1 MQNLN
6 KMNSCFNKNFNLIVL
21 GQIIS
26 ILGSSLLRFGLS
38 TYILDTT
45 GRADIFAALYAI
57 SNIPLLFSPI
67 GGAIADR
74 FNRKNLMVIFDFMS
88 SIIIFTFICLLS
100 SLNNSIILIGVI
112 MVLLSIISSMYQPTV
127 QASIPLIVNEKDL
140 EQANGIV
147 NGISSLSSMFAPVL
161 GGLLYGLIGIKMLL
175 IISCIAFFLSAVME
189 MFIHIPFNKRE
200 VNGSIVS
207 TIVGDMKEGF
217 SYVIKQSYISKA
229 MILAASLNLF
239 LTPFLLV
246 GIQYIL
252 RITMHSS
259 NNMYGIGIGIIEFS
273 SVLGALSIGLFA
285 KKMKM
290 NTLYRWLMLISI
302 LMIPIAISISP
313 SMLRLGYYP
322 SFILLFICV
331 IPIAMSMTIITIFV
345 LTIVQKQ
352 TPNELLGKVM
362 ATITAVSQCVAPVG
376 QIMHGKLFEVFSSR
390 VYIPIVCMFI
400 IMLLISILAKYLYK
414 NAKSGN

>member
-1 MQNLN
+1 MQDLN

-21 GQIIS
+21 GQIVS

-38 TYILDTT
+38 TYILDMT
-45 GRADIFAALYAI
+45 GRADIFATLYAI
-57 SNIPLLFSPI
+57 SSIPLLFSPI

-74 FNRKNLMVIFDFMS
+74 FNRKNLMVIFDFIS
-88 SIIIFTFICLLS
+88 SVIIFTFICLLS
-100 SLNNSIILIGVI
+100 TLNNSIVLIGVI

-127 QASIPLIVNEKDL
+127 QASIPLIANEKDL

-175 IISCIAFFLSAVME
+175 IVSCIAFFLSAVME
-189 MFIHIPFNKRE
+189 MFIHIPFNKRK

-207 TIVGDMKEGF
+207 TIVSDMKEGF

-302 LMIPIAISISP
+302 LMIPMAISISP
-313 SMLRLGYYP
+313 LMLRLGYYP

-331 IPIAMSMTIITIFV
+331 IPIAMSITIITIFV

-376 QIMHGKLFEVFSSR
+376 QIMHGKLFEIFSST

-414 NAKSGN
+414 NESKA

>member
-1 MQNLN
+1 MQDLN

-88 SIIIFTFICLLS
+88 SIIIFTFIFLLS

-147 NGISSLSSMFAPVL
+147 NGIGSLSSMFAPVL

-189 MFIHIPFNKRE
+189 IFIHIPFDKRE
-200 VNGSIVS
+200 VNGSIVL
-207 TIVGDMKEGF
+207 TIISDMKEGF

-290 NTLYRWLMLISI
+290 STLYRWLMLISI
-302 LMIPIAISISP
+302 LMIPMAISISP

-331 IPIAMSMTIITIFV
+331 IPIAISMTIITVFV

-376 QIMHGKLFEVFSSR
+376 QIMHGKLFEVFSSKI
-390 VYIPIVCMFI
+390 YIPIVCMFI

-414 NAKSGN
+414 NESKA

>member
-1 MQNLN
+1 MQDLN

-45 GRADIFAALYAI
+45 GRADIFVALYAI

-147 NGISSLSSMFAPVL
+147 NGIGSLSSMFAPVL

-175 IISCIAFFLSAVME
+175 ITSCIAFFLSAVME

-207 TIVGDMKEGF
+207 TIVSDMKEGF
-217 SYVIKQSYISKA
+217 SYVIKQSHISKA

-273 SVLGALSIGLFA
+273 SVLGALSIGMFA

-302 LMIPIAISISP
+302 LMIPMAISVSP
-313 SMLRLGYYP
+313 SMLKLGYYP
-322 SFILLFICV
+322 SFILLFICI

-400 IMLLISILAKYLYK
+400 IMLSISILAKYLYK
-414 NAKSGN
+414 NESKA

>member
-1 MQNLN
+1 MQDLN

-21 GQIIS
+21 GQIVS

-57 SNIPLLFSPI
+57 SSIPLLFSPI

-74 FNRKNLMVIFDFMS
+74 FNRKNLMVIFDFIS
-88 SIIIFTFICLLS
+88 SVIIFTFICLLS
-100 SLNNSIILIGVI
+100 TLNNSIILIGVI

-127 QASIPLIVNEKDL
+127 QASIPLIANEKDL

-175 IISCIAFFLSAVME
+175 IVSCIAFFLSAVME
-189 MFIHIPFNKRE
+189 MFIHIPFNKRK

-207 TIVGDMKEGF
+207 TIVSDMKEGF

-285 KKMKM
+285 KK
-290 NTLYRWLMLISI
+290 
-302 LMIPIAISISP
+302 
-313 SMLRLGYYP
+313 
-322 SFILLFICV
+322 
-331 IPIAMSMTIITIFV
+331 
-345 LTIVQKQ
+345 
-352 TPNELLGKVM
+352 
-362 ATITAVSQCVAPVG
+362 
-376 QIMHGKLFEVFSSR
+376 
-390 VYIPIVCMFI
+390 
-400 IMLLISILAKYLYK
+400 
-414 NAKSGN
+414 

>member
-1 MQNLN
+1 MQDLN

-21 GQIIS
+21 GQIVS

-38 TYILDTT
+38 TYILDMT
-45 GRADIFAALYAI
+45 GRADIFATLYAI
-57 SNIPLLFSPI
+57 SSIPLLFSPI

-74 FNRKNLMVIFDFMS
+74 FNRKNLMVIFDFIS
-88 SIIIFTFICLLS
+88 SVIIFTFICLLS
-100 SLNNSIILIGVI
+100 TLNNSIVLIGVI

-127 QASIPLIVNEKDL
+127 QASIPLIANEKDL

-175 IISCIAFFLSAVME
+175 IVSCIAFFLSAVME
-189 MFIHIPFNKRE
+189 MFIHIPFNKRK

-207 TIVGDMKEGF
+207 TIVSDMKEGF

-302 LMIPIAISISP
+302 LMIPMAISISP
-313 SMLRLGYYP
+313 LMLRLGYYP

-376 QIMHGKLFEVFSSR
+376 QIMHGKLFEIFSST

-414 NAKSGN
+414 NESKA

>member
-1 MQNLN
+1 MQNLDKIN
-6 KMNSCFNKNFNLIVL
+6 NSFNKNFNLMVL

-26 ILGSSLLRFGLS
+26 ILGSSLLRFALS
-38 TYILDTT
+38 TYILDIT
-45 GRADIFAALYAI
+45 GRADIFATLYAI
-57 SNIPLLFSPI
+57 SNIPLLLSPI
-67 GGAIADR
+67 GGAIVDR
-74 FNRKNLMVIFDFMS
+74 FNRRNLMVIFDFMS
-88 SIIIFTFICLLS
+88 SIIILIFICLFS
-100 SLNNSIILIGVI
+100 TLNDSIVLIGIVMI
-112 MVLLSIISSMYQPTV
+112 LLSIISCMYQPTV

-147 NGISSLSSMFAPVL
+147 NGIGALSSMFAPVL
-161 GGLLYGLIGIKMLL
+161 GGFLYGLIGIKMLL
-175 IISCIAFFLSAVME
+175 IISCISFFLSAVME
-189 MFIHIPFNKRE
+189 IFIYIPFNKRE
-200 VNGSIVS
+200 LNGDIVITIVS
-207 TIVGDMKEGF
+207 DMKKGF
-217 SYVIKQSYISKA
+217 SYIIKQPYISKA

-252 RITMHSS
+252 RVTMHSS

-302 LMIPIAISISP
+302 LMIPMAISISP

-322 SFILLFICV
+322 SFILLFICI
-331 IPIAMSMTIITIFV
+331 IPVAMSMTIIAVFV

-376 QIMHGKLFEVFSSR
+376 QIMHGKLFEVFSLK
-390 VYIPIVCMFI
+390 VYIPIICMFI
-400 IMLLISILAKYLYK
+400 IMLLISILAKHLYK
-414 NAKSGN
+414 NEIS

>member
-1 MQNLN
+1 MQDLN
-6 KMNSCFNKNFNLIVL
+6 KMNSCFNRNFNLIVL

-88 SIIIFTFICLLS
+88 SIIIFAFICILS
-100 SLNNSIILIGVI
+100 TLNNSIILIGVI

-127 QASIPLIVNEKDL
+127 QASIPLVVNEKDL

-147 NGISSLSSMFAPVL
+147 NGIGSLSSMFAPIL

-189 MFIHIPFNKRE
+189 MFIHIPFDKRE

-217 SYVIKQSYISKA
+217 SYVLKQSYISKA

-290 NTLYRWLMLISI
+290 STLYRWLMLISI
-302 LMIPIAISISP
+302 LMIPMAISISP

-331 IPIAMSMTIITIFV
+331 IPIAMSMTIITVFV

-414 NAKSGN
+414 NESKS

>member
-1 MQNLN
+1 MQNLDKIN
-6 KMNSCFNKNFNLIVL
+6 NSFNKNFNLMVL

-26 ILGSSLLRFGLS
+26 ILGSSLLRFALS
-38 TYILDTT
+38 TYILDIT
-45 GRADIFAALYAI
+45 GRADIFATLYAI
-57 SNIPLLFSPI
+57 SNIPLLLSPI

-74 FNRKNLMVIFDFMS
+74 FNRRNLMVIFDFMS
-88 SIIIFTFICLLS
+88 SIIILIFICLFS
-100 SLNNSIILIGVI
+100 TLNDSIVLIGIVMI
-112 MVLLSIISSMYQPTV
+112 LLSIISCMYQPTV

-147 NGISSLSSMFAPVL
+147 NGIGALSSMFAPVL
-161 GGLLYGLIGIKMLL
+161 GGFLYGLIGIKMLL
-175 IISCIAFFLSAVME
+175 IISCISFFLSAVME
-189 MFIHIPFNKRE
+189 IFIYIPFNKRE
-200 VNGSIVS
+200 LNGDIVMTIVS
-207 TIVGDMKEGF
+207 DMKKGF
-217 SYVIKQSYISKA
+217 SYIIKQPYISKA

-252 RITMHSS
+252 RVTMNSS

-302 LMIPIAISISP
+302 LMIPMAISISP

-322 SFILLFICV
+322 SFILLFICI
-331 IPIAMSMTIITIFV
+331 IPVAMSMTIIAVFV

-376 QIMHGKLFEVFSSR
+376 QIMHGKLFEVFSLK
-390 VYIPIVCMFI
+390 VYIPIICMFI
-400 IMLLISILAKYLYK
+400 IMLLISILAKHLYK
-414 NAKSGN
+414 NEIS

>member
-1 MQNLN
+1 MQDLN

-21 GQIIS
+21 GQIVS

-38 TYILDTT
+38 TYILDMT
-45 GRADIFAALYAI
+45 GRADIFATLYAI
-57 SNIPLLFSPI
+57 SSIPLLFSPI

-74 FNRKNLMVIFDFMS
+74 FNRKNLMVIFDFIS
-88 SIIIFTFICLLS
+88 SVIIFTFICLLS
-100 SLNNSIILIGVI
+100 TLNNSIVLIGVI

-127 QASIPLIVNEKDL
+127 QASIPLIANEKDL

-175 IISCIAFFLSAVME
+175 IVSCIAFFLSAVME
-189 MFIHIPFNKRE
+189 MFIHIPFNKRK

-207 TIVGDMKEGF
+207 TIVSDMKKGF

-302 LMIPIAISISP
+302 LMIPMAISISP
-313 SMLRLGYYP
+313 LMLRLGYYP

-362 ATITAVSQCVAPVG
+362 ATITTVSQCVAPVG
-376 QIMHGKLFEVFSSR
+376 QIMHGKLFEIFSST

-414 NAKSGN
+414 NESKA

>member
-1 MQNLN
+1 MQDLN

-21 GQIIS
+21 GQIVS

-38 TYILDTT
+38 TYILDMT
-45 GRADIFAALYAI
+45 GRADIFATLYAI
-57 SNIPLLFSPI
+57 SSIPLLLSPI

-74 FNRKNLMVIFDFMS
+74 FNRKNLMVIFDFIS
-88 SIIIFTFICLLS
+88 SVIIFTFICLLS
-100 SLNNSIILIGVI
+100 TLNNSIVLIGVI

-127 QASIPLIVNEKDL
+127 QASIPLIANEKDL

-175 IISCIAFFLSAVME
+175 IVSCIAFFLSAVME
-189 MFIHIPFNKRE
+189 MFIHIPFNKRK
-200 VNGSIVS
+200 VNESIVS
-207 TIVGDMKEGF
+207 TIVSDMKEGF

-302 LMIPIAISISP
+302 LMIPMAISISP
-313 SMLRLGYYP
+313 LMLRLGYYP

-376 QIMHGKLFEVFSSR
+376 QIMHGKLFEIFSST

-414 NAKSGN
+414 NESKA

>member
-1 MQNLN
+1 MQDLN

-21 GQIIS
+21 GQIVS

-57 SNIPLLFSPI
+57 SSIPLLFSPI

-74 FNRKNLMVIFDFMS
+74 FNRKNLMVIFDFIS
-88 SIIIFTFICLLS
+88 SVIIFTFICLLS
-100 SLNNSIILIGVI
+100 TLNNSIILIGVI

-127 QASIPLIVNEKDL
+127 QASIPLIANEKDL

-175 IISCIAFFLSAVME
+175 IVSCIAFFLSAVME
-189 MFIHIPFNKRE
+189 MFIHIPFNKRK

-207 TIVGDMKEGF
+207 TIVSDMKEGF

-302 LMIPIAISISP
+302 LMIPMAISISP
-313 SMLRLGYYP
+313 LMLRLGYYP

-362 ATITAVSQCVAPVG
+362 ATVTAVSQCVAPVG
-376 QIMHGKLFEVFSSR
+376 QIMHGKLFEIFSST

-414 NAKSGN
+414 NESKA

>member
-1 MQNLN
+1 MQDLN

-147 NGISSLSSMFAPVL
+147 NGIGSLSSMFAPVL

-175 IISCIAFFLSAVME
+175 ITSCIAFFLSAVME

-207 TIVGDMKEGF
+207 TIVSDMKEGF

-273 SVLGALSIGLFA
+273 SVLGALSIGMFA

-302 LMIPIAISISP
+302 LMIPMAISVSP
-313 SMLRLGYYP
+313 SMLKLGYYP

-400 IMLLISILAKYLYK
+400 IMLSISILAKYLYK
-414 NAKSGN
+414 NESKA

>member
-302 LMIPIAISISP
+302 LMIPMAISISP

>member
-1 MQNLN
+1 MQDLN

-100 SLNNSIILIGVI
+100 SLNNSIILIGII

-140 EQANGIV
+140 EQGNGIV
-147 NGISSLSSMFAPVL
+147 NGIGSLSSMFAPVL
-161 GGLLYGLIGIKMLL
+161 GGLLYGIIGIKMLL
-175 IISCIAFFLSAVME
+175 IVSCIAFFLSAVME
-189 MFIHIPFNKRE
+189 MFIHIPFDKRE
-200 VNGSIVS
+200 VNGGIVS
-207 TIVGDMKEGF
+207 TIVGDIKEGF

-302 LMIPIAISISP
+302 LMIPMAISISP
-313 SMLRLGYYP
+313 SMLSLGYYS

-331 IPIAMSMTIITIFV
+331 IPIAMSMTIITVFV

-362 ATITAVSQCVAPVG
+362 ATITAISQCVAPLG

-400 IMLLISILAKYLYK
+400 IMLLVSILAKYLYK
-414 NAKSGN
+414 NEVNA

>member
-1 MQNLN
+1 MQDLN

-100 SLNNSIILIGVI
+100 SLNNSIILIGII

-140 EQANGIV
+140 EQGNGIV
-147 NGISSLSSMFAPVL
+147 NGIGSLSSMFAPVL
-161 GGLLYGLIGIKMLL
+161 GGLLYGIIGIKMLL
-175 IISCIAFFLSAVME
+175 IVSCIAFFLSAVME
-189 MFIHIPFNKRE
+189 MFIHIPFDKRE
-200 VNGSIVS
+200 VNGGIVS
-207 TIVGDMKEGF
+207 TIVGDIKEGF

-302 LMIPIAISISP
+302 LMIPMAISISP
-313 SMLRLGYYP
+313 SMLSLGYYP

-331 IPIAMSMTIITIFV
+331 IPIAMSMTIITVFV

-362 ATITAVSQCVAPVG
+362 ATITAISQCVAPLG

-400 IMLLISILAKYLYK
+400 IMLLLSILAKYLYK
-414 NAKSGN
+414 NEVNA

>member
-1 MQNLN
+1 MQDLN

-100 SLNNSIILIGVI
+100 SLNNSIILIGII

-140 EQANGIV
+140 EQGNGIV
-147 NGISSLSSMFAPVL
+147 NGIGSLSSMFAPVL
-161 GGLLYGLIGIKMLL
+161 GGLLYGIIGIKMLL
-175 IISCIAFFLSAVME
+175 IVSCIAFFLSAVME
-189 MFIHIPFNKRE
+189 MFIHIPFDKRE
-200 VNGSIVS
+200 VNGGIVS
-207 TIVGDMKEGF
+207 TIVGDIKEGF

-302 LMIPIAISISP
+302 LMIPMAISISP
-313 SMLRLGYYP
+313 SMLSLGYYP

-331 IPIAMSMTIITIFV
+331 IPIAMSMTIITVFV

-400 IMLLISILAKYLYK
+400 IMLLVSILAKYLYK
-414 NAKSGN
+414 NEVNA

>member
-1 MQNLN
+1 MQNLDKIN
-6 KMNSCFNKNFNLIVL
+6 NSFNKNFNLMVL

-26 ILGSSLLRFGLS
+26 ILGSSLLRFALS
-38 TYILDTT
+38 TYILDIT
-45 GRADIFAALYAI
+45 GRADIFATLYAI
-57 SNIPLLFSPI
+57 SNIPLLLSPI

-74 FNRKNLMVIFDFMS
+74 FNRRNLMVIFDFMS
-88 SIIIFTFICLLS
+88 SIIILIFICLFS
-100 SLNNSIILIGVI
+100 TLNDSIVLIGIVMI
-112 MVLLSIISSMYQPTV
+112 LLSIISCMYQPTV

-147 NGISSLSSMFAPVL
+147 NGIGALSSMFAPVL
-161 GGLLYGLIGIKMLL
+161 GGFLYGLIGIKMLL
-175 IISCIAFFLSAVME
+175 IISCISFFLSAVME
-189 MFIHIPFNKRE
+189 IFIYIPFNKRE
-200 VNGSIVS
+200 LNGDIVMTIVS
-207 TIVGDMKEGF
+207 DMKKGF
-217 SYVIKQSYISKA
+217 SYIIKQPYISKA

-252 RITMHSS
+252 RVTMHSS

-302 LMIPIAISISP
+302 LMIPMAISISP

-322 SFILLFICV
+322 SFILLFICI
-331 IPIAMSMTIITIFV
+331 IPVAMSMTIIAVFV

-376 QIMHGKLFEVFSSR
+376 QIMHGKLFEVFSLK
-390 VYIPIVCMFI
+390 VYIPIICMFI
-400 IMLLISILAKYLYK
+400 IMLLISILAKHLYK
-414 NAKSGN
+414 NEIS

>member
-1 MQNLN
+1 MQDLN

-100 SLNNSIILIGVI
+100 SLNNSIILIGII

-140 EQANGIV
+140 EQGNGIV
-147 NGISSLSSMFAPVL
+147 NGIGSLSSMFAPVL
-161 GGLLYGLIGIKMLL
+161 GGLLYGIIGIKMLL
-175 IISCIAFFLSAVME
+175 IVSCIAFFLSAVME
-189 MFIHIPFNKRE
+189 MFIHIPFDKRE
-200 VNGSIVS
+200 VNGGIVS
-207 TIVGDMKEGF
+207 TIVGDIKEGF

-302 LMIPIAISISP
+302 LMIPMAISISP
-313 SMLRLGYYP
+313 SMLSLGYYP

-331 IPIAMSMTIITIFV
+331 IPIAMSMTIITVFV

-362 ATITAVSQCVAPVG
+362 ATITAISQCVAPLG

-400 IMLLISILAKYLYK
+400 IMLLVSILAKYLYK
-414 NAKSGN
+414 NEVNA

>member
-1 MQNLN
+1 
-6 KMNSCFNKNFNLIVL
+6 MNSCFNKNFNLIVL

>member
-1 MQNLN
+1 MQDLN

-21 GQIIS
+21 GQIVS

-38 TYILDTT
+38 TYILDMT
-45 GRADIFAALYAI
+45 GRADIFATLYAI
-57 SNIPLLFSPI
+57 SSIPLLFSPI

-74 FNRKNLMVIFDFMS
+74 FNRKNLMVIFDFIS
-88 SIIIFTFICLLS
+88 SVIIFTFICLLS
-100 SLNNSIILIGVI
+100 TLNNSIILIGVI

-127 QASIPLIVNEKDL
+127 QASIPLIANEKDL

-175 IISCIAFFLSAVME
+175 IVSCIAFFLSAVME
-189 MFIHIPFNKRE
+189 MFIHIPFNKRK

-207 TIVGDMKEGF
+207 TIVSDMKEGF

-302 LMIPIAISISP
+302 LMIPMAISISP
-313 SMLRLGYYP
+313 LMLRLGYYP

-362 ATITAVSQCVAPVG
+362 ATVTAVSQCVAPVG
-376 QIMHGKLFEVFSSR
+376 QIMHGKLFEIFSST

-414 NAKSGN
+414 NESKA

>member
-1 MQNLN
+1 MQDLN
-6 KMNSCFNKNFNLIVL
+6 KMNSCFNRNFNLIVL

-100 SLNNSIILIGVI
+100 TLNNSIILIGVI

-127 QASIPLIVNEKDL
+127 QASIPLVVNEKDL

-147 NGISSLSSMFAPVL
+147 NGIGSLSSMFAPVL

-189 MFIHIPFNKRE
+189 MFIHIPFDKRE

-217 SYVIKQSYISKA
+217 SYVLKQSYISKA

-290 NTLYRWLMLISI
+290 STLYRWLMLISI
-302 LMIPIAISISP
+302 LMVPMAISISP

-331 IPIAMSMTIITIFV
+331 IPIAMSMTIITVFV

-376 QIMHGKLFEVFSSR
+376 QIMHGKLFEIFSSR

-414 NAKSGN
+414 NESKS

>member
-1 MQNLN
+1 MQDLN

-21 GQIIS
+21 GQIVS

-38 TYILDTT
+38 TYILDMT

-57 SNIPLLFSPI
+57 SSIPLLFSPI

-74 FNRKNLMVIFDFMS
+74 FNRKNLMVIFDFIS
-88 SIIIFTFICLLS
+88 SVIIFTFICLLS
-100 SLNNSIILIGVI
+100 TLNNSIVLIGVI

-127 QASIPLIVNEKDL
+127 QASIPLIANEKDL

-175 IISCIAFFLSAVME
+175 IVSCIAFFLSAVME
-189 MFIHIPFNKRE
+189 MFIHIPFNKRK

-207 TIVGDMKEGF
+207 TIVSDMKKGF

-302 LMIPIAISISP
+302 LMIPMAISISP
-313 SMLRLGYYP
+313 LMLRLGYYP

-362 ATITAVSQCVAPVG
+362 ATVTAVSQCVAPVG
-376 QIMHGKLFEVFSSR
+376 QIMHGKLFEIFSST

-414 NAKSGN
+414 NESKA

>member
-1 MQNLN
+1 MQDLN

-21 GQIIS
+21 GQIVS

-38 TYILDTT
+38 TYILDMT
-45 GRADIFAALYAI
+45 GRADIFATLYAI
-57 SNIPLLFSPI
+57 SSIPLLFSPI

-74 FNRKNLMVIFDFMS
+74 FNRKNLMVIFDFIS
-88 SIIIFTFICLLS
+88 SVIIFTFICLLS
-100 SLNNSIILIGVI
+100 TLNNSIILIGVI

-127 QASIPLIVNEKDL
+127 QASIPLITNEKDL

-175 IISCIAFFLSAVME
+175 IVSCIAFFLSAVME
-189 MFIHIPFNKRE
+189 MFIHIPFNKRK

-207 TIVGDMKEGF
+207 TIVSDMKEGF

-302 LMIPIAISISP
+302 LMIPMAISISP
-313 SMLRLGYYP
+313 LMLRLGYYP

-331 IPIAMSMTIITIFV
+331 IPIAMSITIITIFV

-376 QIMHGKLFEVFSSR
+376 QIMHGKLFEIFSST

-414 NAKSGN
+414 NESKT

>member
-1 MQNLN
+1 MQDLN

-147 NGISSLSSMFAPVL
+147 NGIGSLSSMFAPVL

-175 IISCIAFFLSAVME
+175 ITSCIAFFLSAVME

-207 TIVGDMKEGF
+207 TIVSDMKEGF

-273 SVLGALSIGLFA
+273 SVLGALSIGIFA

-302 LMIPIAISISP
+302 LMIPMAISVSP
-313 SMLRLGYYP
+313 SMLKLGYYP

-400 IMLLISILAKYLYK
+400 IMLSISILAKYLYK
-414 NAKSGN
+414 NESKA

>member
-1 MQNLN
+1 MQNLDKIN
-6 KMNSCFNKNFNLIVL
+6 NSFNKNFNLMVL

-26 ILGSSLLRFGLS
+26 ILGSSLLRFALS
-38 TYILDTT
+38 TYILDIT
-45 GRADIFAALYAI
+45 GRADIFATLYAI
-57 SNIPLLFSPI
+57 SNIPLLLSPI

-74 FNRKNLMVIFDFMS
+74 FNRRNLMVIFDFMS
-88 SIIIFTFICLLS
+88 SIIILIFICLFS
-100 SLNNSIILIGVI
+100 TLNDSIVLIGIVMI
-112 MVLLSIISSMYQPTV
+112 LLSIISCMYQPTV

-147 NGISSLSSMFAPVL
+147 NGIGALSSMFAPVL
-161 GGLLYGLIGIKMLL
+161 GGFLYGLIGIKMLL
-175 IISCIAFFLSAVME
+175 IISCISFFLSAVME
-189 MFIHIPFNKRE
+189 IFIYIPFNKRE
-200 VNGSIVS
+200 LNGDIVITIVS
-207 TIVGDMKEGF
+207 DMKKGF
-217 SYVIKQSYISKA
+217 SYIIKQPYISKA

-252 RITMHSS
+252 RVTMHSS

-302 LMIPIAISISP
+302 LMIPMAISISP

-322 SFILLFICV
+322 SFILLFICI
-331 IPIAMSMTIITIFV
+331 IPVAMSMTIIAVFV

-376 QIMHGKLFEVFSSR
+376 QIMHGKLFEVFSLK
-390 VYIPIVCMFI
+390 VYIPIICMFI
-400 IMLLISILAKYLYK
+400 IMLLISILAKHLYK
-414 NAKSGN
+414 NEIS

>member
-1 MQNLN
+1 MQNLDKIN
-6 KMNSCFNKNFNLIVL
+6 NSFNKNFNLMIF

-38 TYILDTT
+38 TYILDIT
-45 GRADIFAALYAI
+45 GRADIFATLYAI
-57 SNIPLLFSPI
+57 SNIPLLLSPI
-67 GGAIADR
+67 GGAIADI
-74 FNRKNLMVIFDFMS
+74 FNRRNLMVIFDFMS
-88 SIIIFTFICLLS
+88 SIIILTFICLFS
-100 SLNNSIILIGVI
+100 TLNNSIVLIGIVMI
-112 MVLLSIISSMYQPTV
+112 SLSIISCMYQPTV

-147 NGISSLSSMFAPVL
+147 NGIGALSSMFAPVL
-161 GGLLYGLIGIKMLL
+161 GGILYGLIGIKMLL
-175 IISCIAFFLSAVME
+175 IISCITFFLSAVME
-189 MFIHIPFNKRE
+189 MFIYIPFNKRE
-200 VNGSIVS
+200 FNGDIIMTIVS
-207 TIVGDMKEGF
+207 DMKKGF
-217 SYVIKQSYISKA
+217 SYVIKQPYINKA

-302 LMIPIAISISP
+302 LMIPMAISISP

-376 QIMHGKLFEVFSSR
+376 QIMHGKLFEVFSSK

-400 IMLLISILAKYLYK
+400 IMLSISILAKYLYK
-414 NAKSGN
+414 NESKA

>member
-1 MQNLN
+1 MQDLN

-100 SLNNSIILIGVI
+100 SLNNSIILIGII

-140 EQANGIV
+140 EQGNGIV
-147 NGISSLSSMFAPVL
+147 NGIGSLSSMFAPVL
-161 GGLLYGLIGIKMLL
+161 GGLLYGIIGIKMLL
-175 IISCIAFFLSAVME
+175 IVSCIAFFLSAVME
-189 MFIHIPFNKRE
+189 MFIHIPFDKRE
-200 VNGSIVS
+200 VNGGIVS
-207 TIVGDMKEGF
+207 TIVGDIKEGF

-252 RITMHSS
+252 RITMYSS

-302 LMIPIAISISP
+302 LMIPMAISISP
-313 SMLRLGYYP
+313 SMLSLGYYP

-331 IPIAMSMTIITIFV
+331 IPIAMSMTIITVFV

-362 ATITAVSQCVAPVG
+362 ATITAISQCVAPLG

-400 IMLLISILAKYLYK
+400 IMLLVSILAKYLYK
-414 NAKSGN
+414 NEVNA

>member
-1 MQNLN
+1 MQDLN
-6 KMNSCFNKNFNLIVL
+6 KMNSCFNRNFNLIVL

-147 NGISSLSSMFAPVL
+147 NGIGSLSSMFAPVL

-175 IISCIAFFLSAVME
+175 ITSCIAFFLSAVME

-207 TIVGDMKEGF
+207 TIVSDMKEGF

-273 SVLGALSIGLFA
+273 SVLGALSIGMFA

-302 LMIPIAISISP
+302 LMIPMAISVSP
-313 SMLRLGYYP
+313 SMLKLGYYP

-400 IMLLISILAKYLYK
+400 IMLSISILAKYLYK
-414 NAKSGN
+414 NESKA

>member
-1 MQNLN
+1 MQDLN

-147 NGISSLSSMFAPVL
+147 NGIGSLSSMFAPVL

-175 IISCIAFFLSAVME
+175 ITSCIAFFLSAVME

-207 TIVGDMKEGF
+207 TIVSDMKEGF
-217 SYVIKQSYISKA
+217 SYVIKQSHISKA

-273 SVLGALSIGLFA
+273 SVLGALSIGMFA

-302 LMIPIAISISP
+302 LMIPMAISVSP
-313 SMLRLGYYP
+313 SMLKLGYYP
-322 SFILLFICV
+322 SFILLFICI

-400 IMLLISILAKYLYK
+400 IMLSISILAKYLYK
-414 NAKSGN
+414 NESKA

>member
-1 MQNLN
+1 MQDLN

-21 GQIIS
+21 GQIVS

-45 GRADIFAALYAI
+45 GRADIFATLYAI
-57 SNIPLLFSPI
+57 SSIPLLFSPI

-74 FNRKNLMVIFDFMS
+74 FNRKNLMVIFDFIS
-88 SIIIFTFICLLS
+88 SVIIFTFICLLS
-100 SLNNSIILIGVI
+100 TLNNSIILIGVI

-127 QASIPLIVNEKDL
+127 QASIPLIANEKDL

-175 IISCIAFFLSAVME
+175 IVSCIAFFLSAVME
-189 MFIHIPFNKRE
+189 MFIHIPFNKRK

-207 TIVGDMKEGF
+207 TIVSDMKEGF

-302 LMIPIAISISP
+302 LMIPMAISISP
-313 SMLRLGYYP
+313 LMLRLGYYP

-362 ATITAVSQCVAPVG
+362 ATITTVSQCVAPVG
-376 QIMHGKLFEVFSSR
+376 QIMHGKLFEIFSST

-414 NAKSGN
+414 NESKA

>member
-1 MQNLN
+1 MQDLN

-21 GQIIS
+21 GQIVS

-57 SNIPLLFSPI
+57 SSIPLLFSPI

-74 FNRKNLMVIFDFMS
+74 FNRKNLMVIFDFIS
-88 SIIIFTFICLLS
+88 SVIIFTFICLLS
-100 SLNNSIILIGVI
+100 TLNNSIILIGVI

-127 QASIPLIVNEKDL
+127 QASIPLIANEKDL

-175 IISCIAFFLSAVME
+175 IVSCIAFFLSAVME
-189 MFIHIPFNKRE
+189 MFIHIPFNKRK

-207 TIVGDMKEGF
+207 TIVSDMKEGF

-302 LMIPIAISISP
+302 LMIPMAISISP
-313 SMLRLGYYP
+313 LMLRLGYYP

-345 LTIVQKQ
+345 LTIIQKQ

-376 QIMHGKLFEVFSSR
+376 QIMHGKLFEIFSST

-414 NAKSGN
+414 NESKA

>member
-1 MQNLN
+1 MQDLN

-21 GQIIS
+21 GQIVS

-38 TYILDTT
+38 TYILDMT
-45 GRADIFAALYAI
+45 GRADIFATLYAI
-57 SNIPLLFSPI
+57 SSIPLLFSPI

-74 FNRKNLMVIFDFMS
+74 FNRKNLMVIFDFIS
-88 SIIIFTFICLLS
+88 SVIIFTFICLLS
-100 SLNNSIILIGVI
+100 TLNNSIVLIGVI

-127 QASIPLIVNEKDL
+127 QASIPLIANEKDL

-175 IISCIAFFLSAVME
+175 IVSCIAFFLSAVME
-189 MFIHIPFNKRE
+189 MFIHIPFNKRK

-207 TIVGDMKEGF
+207 TIVSDMKKGF

-302 LMIPIAISISP
+302 LMIPMAISISP
-313 SMLRLGYYP
+313 LMLRLGYYP

-362 ATITAVSQCVAPVG
+362 ATVTAVSQCVAPVG
-376 QIMHGKLFEVFSSR
+376 QIMHGKLFEIFSST

-414 NAKSGN
+414 NESKA